1 MKFSKALNKLLSER
15 NISQAKL
22 SGLTGIS
29 RSSISEYLS
38 SDHEP
43 SKERKRNI
51 AAALGL
57 HEDYF
62 EIIASDE
69 EPDISELVNLPVRVA
84 AKLMG
89 KSVEWVCKGLQDGVF
104 PWGYGV
110 KLGKWSYFISPKK
123 FTEYTGIEV
132 YKKKADTVD
141 FPEDELPY

>member
-1 MKFSKALNKLLSER
+1 MKFSKELNKLLSER

-57 HEDYF
+57 QEDYF
-62 EIIASDE
+62 EVIAPDE
-69 EPDISELVNLPVRVA
+69 EPDMSELVNLPVRVA

-104 PWGYGV
+104 PFGYGV
-110 KLGKWSYFISPKK
+110 KLKDWSYFISPKK